1 MFATIDVA
9 MEELLRDLNEDQQ
22 QAVTFDGKGP
32 LLVLAGAGSGKTRVL
47 THRVAWLLANGRVKN
62 GGLLLLTFTNKAA
75 GEMKERLGK
84 LLANTVRGENNST
97 SEVSGS
103 PNLFAGTFHSFGVYI
118 LRREGR
124 RVGLSANFVIYD
136 QKDQLSL
143 LKNIIKKLNLPEKK
157 YRPKALNSIINSAKN
172 DLIDWKV
179 FLDSASDQWQENVG
193 LVYKNYQDK
202 LSQANAL
209 DFGDLLY
216 LTVKMLK
223 ENSEVLGKY
232 QSKFQH
238 ILIDEYQDTNKSQY
252 VMTKLLAGKHQSLTV
267 VGDAAQAI
275 YSWRGADYRNLSALK
290 KDFSETTVINLEQ
303 NYRSTQ
309 TILDA
314 ANKIISY
321 NELHPVLNL
330 YTEKK
335 SGKKIVIHQAKD
347 ESGEANFIVEEIKK
361 LINEDKID
369 PKEIAVLYRTNAQ
382 SRTLE
387 DAFIHHG
394 LPYILYGGVKFYQ
407 RAEIKDVL
415 ALIRVWYNPDDV
427 ISWERIEKNMGVRR
441 MRRVREFIEENRSN
455 QYTSEEVLNR
465 ILPASRYLD
474 KYNQEDKDDY
484 RRLENIRELSS
495 VAQQFPDL
503 KDFLESVALVQQ
515 EYSVQEKRK
524 KDTADQAVRLMTLHS
539 SKGLE
544 FQAVFIAGMEE
555 GLLPHSRS
563 MMDKEELEEERR
575 LCYVGMTRAK
585 SSLYLTYA
593 AKRLYFGKT
602 NYNSPSRFLEN
613 IPNHLVIREEMKEG
627 LDDWDWDDD
636 DWLEEW

>member
-1 MFATIDVA
+1 MNG
-9 MEELLRDLNEDQQ
+9 LLDDLNQAQQ
-22 QAVTFDGKGP
+22 QAVTFEGKGP

-47 THRVAWLLANGRVKN
+47 THRAAWLLANGKLDN

-75 GEMKERLGK
+75 GEMKQRLK
-84 LLANTVRGENNST
+84 NILSQNSNCQLPIT
-97 SEVSGS
+97 
-103 PNLFAGTFHSFGVYI
+103 NLFAGTFHSFGAYI
-118 LRREGR
+118 LRREAG

-179 FLDSASDQWQENVG
+179 FLDSAGDQWQENVG
-193 LVYKNYQDK
+193 LVYKEYQEQ
-202 LSQANAL
+202 LGQASAL

-223 ENSEVLGKY
+223 DNSEIRKKY
-232 QSKFQH
+232 QDRFQH

-252 VMTKLLAGKHQSLTV
+252 VMTKLLAKNHQSLTV

-321 NELHPVLNL
+321 NELHPILKL

-335 SGKKIVIHQAKD
+335 SGKKIVVHQATN
-347 ESGEANFIVEEIKK
+347 ESTEANFIVEEIKT
-361 LINEDKID
+361 LINKKNIS

-387 DAFIHHG
+387 DAFIHRG

-415 ALIRVWYNPDDV
+415 ALIRVWFNSDDLV
-427 ISWERIEKNMGVRR
+427 AWERIEKNMGVRR
-441 MRRVREFIEENRSN
+441 MSRVKDFIKENESKK
-455 QYTSEEVLNR
+455 YTSEELLNH
-465 ILPASRYLD
+465 ILPASRYLEKFD
-474 KYNQEDKDDY
+474 QEDKDDY

-544 FQAVFIAGMEE
+544 FKAVFIAGMEE

-563 MMDKEELEEERR
+563 MLDKEELEEERR

-613 IPNHLVIREEMKEG
+613 IPDHLVIREEVTESV
-627 LDDWDWDDD
+627 DDWDWDDD
-636 DWLEEW
+636 DWLNEW

>member
-1 MFATIDVA
+1 MDG
-9 MEELLRDLNEDQQ
+9 LLDDLNQIQQ
-22 QAVTFDGKGP
+22 QAVTFEGSGP

-47 THRVAWLLANGRVKN
+47 THRAAWLLANGKLDK
-62 GGLLLLTFTNKAA
+62 GGILLLTFTNKAA
-75 GEMKERLGK
+75 GEMKERLEK
-84 LLANTVRGENNST
+84 LLTNTARGENTST
-97 SEVSGS
+97 SEVSGAL
-103 PNLFAGTFHSFGVYI
+103 NIFAGTFHSFGAYI
-118 LRREGR
+118 LRREWR
-124 RVGLSANFVIYD
+124 RAGLSANFVIYD

-172 DLIDWKV
+172 DLIGWKV

-193 LVYKNYQDK
+193 LVYKDYQDQ
-202 LSQANAL
+202 LGQASAL

-216 LTVKMLK
+216 LTVKMLRD
-223 ENSEVLGKY
+223 NSEIREKY
-232 QSKFQH
+232 QGQFQH

-252 VMTKLLAGKHQSLTV
+252 VMTKLLAEKHQSLTV

-321 NELHPVLNL
+321 NELHPILEL
-330 YTEKK
+330 YTKKK
-335 SGKKIVIHQAKD
+335 SGKKIVVHQANN
-347 ESGEANFIVEEIKK
+347 ESTEANFIVEEIKM
-361 LINEDKID
+361 LINQQNIR
-369 PKEIAVLYRTNAQ
+369 PREIAVLYRTNAQ

-415 ALIRVWYNPDDV
+415 ALIRVWFNPDDL
-427 ISWERIEKNMGVRR
+427 IAWERIEKNMGVRR
-441 MRRVREFIEENRSN
+441 MRRVKEFIRENESN
-455 QYTSEEVLNR
+455 KYTSEELLNQ
-465 ILPASRYLD
+465 ILPASRYLE
-474 KYNQEDKDDY
+474 KYDQEDKDDY

-503 KDFLESVALVQQ
+503 KNFLESVALVQQ

-524 KDTADQAVRLMTLHS
+524 KDTVDEAVRLMTLHS

-544 FQAVFIAGMEE
+544 FKVVFIAGMEE

-563 MMDKEELEEERR
+563 MLDKEELEEERR
-575 LCYVGMTRAK
+575 LCYVGVTRAK

-613 IPNHLVIREEMKEG
+613 IPDHLVIREEVTESV
-627 LDDWDWDDD
+627 DDWDWDDD
-636 DWLEEW
+636 DWLNEW

>member
-1 MFATIDVA
+1 MDG
-9 MEELLRDLNEDQQ
+9 LLDDLNQTQQ
-22 QAVTFDGKGP
+22 QAVTFEGSGP

-47 THRVAWLLANGRVKN
+47 THRAAWLLANGKLDK
-62 GGLLLLTFTNKAA
+62 GGILLLTFTNKAA
-75 GEMKERLGK
+75 GEMKERLEK
-84 LLANTVRGENNST
+84 LLTNTARGENTST
-97 SEVSGS
+97 SEVSGAL
-103 PNLFAGTFHSFGVYI
+103 NIFAGTFHSFGAYI
-118 LRREGR
+118 LRREWR
-124 RVGLSANFVIYD
+124 RAGLSANFVIYD

-172 DLIDWKV
+172 DLIGWKV

-193 LVYKNYQDK
+193 LVYKDYQDQ
-202 LSQANAL
+202 LGQASAL

-216 LTVKMLK
+216 LTVKMLRD
-223 ENSEVLGKY
+223 NSEIREKY
-232 QSKFQH
+232 QGQFQH

-252 VMTKLLAGKHQSLTV
+252 VMTKLLAEKHQSLTV

-321 NELHPVLNL
+321 NELHPILEL
-330 YTEKK
+330 YTKKK
-335 SGKKIVIHQAKD
+335 SGKKIVVHQANN
-347 ESGEANFIVEEIKK
+347 ESTEANFIVEEIKM
-361 LINEDKID
+361 LINQQNIR
-369 PKEIAVLYRTNAQ
+369 PREIAVLYRTNAQ

-415 ALIRVWYNPDDV
+415 ALIRVWFNPDDL
-427 ISWERIEKNMGVRR
+427 IAWERIEKNMGVRR
-441 MRRVREFIEENRSN
+441 MRRVKEFIRENESN
-455 QYTSEEVLNR
+455 KYTSEELLNQ
-465 ILPASRYLD
+465 ILPASRYLE
-474 KYNQEDKDDY
+474 KYDQEDKDDY

-503 KDFLESVALVQQ
+503 KNFLESVALVQQ

-524 KDTADQAVRLMTLHS
+524 KDTVDEAVRLMTLHS

-544 FQAVFIAGMEE
+544 FKVVFIAGMEE

-563 MMDKEELEEERR
+563 MLDKEELEEERR
-575 LCYVGMTRAK
+575 LCYVGVTRAK

-613 IPNHLVIREEMKEG
+613 IPDHLVIREEVTESV
-627 LDDWDWDDD
+627 DDWDWDDD
-636 DWLEEW
+636 DWLNEW